1 MADELVRTCFRC
13 GRELP
18 AWDFPLNRKYQS
30 GRDIRCR
37 DCVKEH
43 REKFESKWRDKP
55 KFERRFKR

>member
-1 MADELVRTCFRC
+1 MDELIRECCKCFVDK
-13 GRELP
+13 P
-18 AWDFPLNRKYQS
+18 IWDFPLNRKYQS

-37 DCVKEH
+37 DCVHEH